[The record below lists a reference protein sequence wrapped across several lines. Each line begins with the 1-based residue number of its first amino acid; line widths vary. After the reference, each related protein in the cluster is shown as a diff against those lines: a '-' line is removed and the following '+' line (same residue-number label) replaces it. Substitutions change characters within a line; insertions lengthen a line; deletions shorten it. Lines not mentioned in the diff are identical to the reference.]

1 MKNLPKFFYLSN
13 FFRLAVY
20 FSKLISIF
28 SKKERKRTSFY
39 NFFKKRKRHFDKD
52 LLTVFYRPKI
62 FIFNHDFET
71 KDVLDNI
78 YNYENLFEVNKF
90 TNDGH
95 KNVFQSEHNLN
106 KKKEFIDTYKSIKN
120 FVSKNITNIFN
131 SKKINL
137 IKMWFVITKQSGII
151 NKHSHFDSDLS
162 GVLYLKVNLN
172 SSNSGLEIF
181 NPLGEMDIYKYNVSL
196 NKIEKSIFTGDKYL
210 FIPKNN
216 DLIIFNS
223 YLEHS
228 VQNKDPNIA
237 DRISLPFDL
246 IFNS

>member
-1 MKNLPKFFYLSN
+1 MKNFPKFLYLCN

-28 SKKERKRTSFY
+28 SKKERKKTSFY

-52 LLTVFYRPKI
+52 LLTAFYRPKI

-71 KDVLDNI
+71 KDIIDSI
-78 YNYENLFEVNKF
+78 YNYENLYDVNEF

-95 KNVFQSEHNLN
+95 KNIFQSEHNLN
-106 KKKEFIDTYKSIKN
+106 KKKEFIDTSKSIEN
-120 FVSKNITNIFN
+120 FVSKNIANIFN

-137 IKMWFVITKQSGII
+137 TKMWFVITKQSGII

-181 NPLGEMDIYKYNVSL
+181 NPLEEMDIYRYNLRL
-196 NKIEKSIFTGDKYL
+196 NKIEKSIFIGDRYL
-210 FIPKNN
+210 FNPKNN

-228 VQNKDPNIA
+228 VQNNDADIT

-246 IFNS
+246 TFKI

>member
-1 MKNLPKFFYLSN
+1 MKNFPKFLYLSN

-28 SKKERKRTSFY
+28 SKKEGKRTSFY
-39 NFFKKRKRHFDKD
+39 NFFKKRKKNFDKD
-52 LLTVFYRPKI
+52 LLTTFYKPKI
-62 FIFNHDFET
+62 FIFNHDFEA
-71 KDVLDNI
+71 KDIIDSI
-78 YNYENLFEVNKF
+78 YNYENLFGVNEF

-95 KNVFQSEHNLN
+95 KNIFQSEHNLN
-106 KKKEFIDTYKSIKN
+106 KKKEFIDTSKSIEN
-120 FVSKNITNIFN
+120 LLNKNIANIFN

-162 GVLYLKVNLN
+162 GVLYLKVNPK

-181 NPLGEMDIYKYNVSL
+181 NPLEEMDIYKYNLSS
-196 NKIEKSIFTGDKYL
+196 NKIEKSTYTGDKYL

-228 VQNKDPNIA
+228 VQNKDLNIT

-246 IFNS
+246 IFKI

>member
-1 MKNLPKFFYLSN
+1 MKNFPKFLYLCN

-28 SKKERKRTSFY
+28 SKKERKRISFY
-39 NFFKKRKRHFDKD
+39 NFFKKRKRRFDKD
-52 LLTVFYRPKI
+52 LLMAFYRPKI

-71 KDVLDNI
+71 RDIINSI
-78 YNYENLFEVNKF
+78 YNYKDLFDVNEF

-95 KNVFQSEHNLN
+95 KNIFQSEHNLN
-106 KKKEFIDTYKSIKN
+106 KKKEFMDTSKSIEN
-120 FVSKNITNIFN
+120 FVSKNIDNIFN
-131 SKKINL
+131 SKKIDL

-162 GVLYLKVNLN
+162 GVLYLKVNPN
-172 SSNSGLEIF
+172 SPNSGLEIF
-181 NPLGEMDIYKYNVSL
+181 NPLKEMDIYKYNLSL
-196 NKIEKSIFTGDKYL
+196 NKIEKNTFTGDKYL
-210 FIPKNN
+210 FKPKNN

-228 VQNKDPNIA
+228 VQNKDPNIT

-246 IFNS
+246 IFKI

>member
-1 MKNLPKFFYLSN
+1 MKTIPKFLYLSN
-13 FFRLAVY
+13 LFRLAVY
-20 FSKLISIF
+20 FSKVISIF
-28 SKKERKRTSFY
+28 SKKEKKRTSFY

-52 LLTVFYRPKI
+52 LLTAFYRPKI

-71 KDVLDNI
+71 KDIIDSI
-78 YNYENLFEVNKF
+78 YKYDNLFNVNEF
-90 TNDGH
+90 TNDSH
-95 KNVFQSEHNLN
+95 KNIFQSEHNLN
-106 KKKEFIDTYKSIKN
+106 IKKEFVDTSKSIEN
-120 FVSKNITNIFN
+120 FVNKNIANIFN

-151 NKHSHFDSDLS
+151 NKHSHFNSDLS
-162 GVLYLKVNLN
+162 GVLYLKVSPN
-172 SSNSGLEIF
+172 SFNSELEIF
-181 NPLGEMDIYKYNVSL
+181 NPLEEIDIYKYNLNL

-210 FIPKNN
+210 FSPKNN

>member
-1 MKNLPKFFYLSN
+1 MKNFPKFFYLFN
-13 FFRLAVY
+13 FFRLAIF

-28 SKKERKRTSFY
+28 SKKEKKRTSFY
-39 NFFKKRKRHFDKD
+39 NFFKKRKRHFNKD
-52 LLTVFYRPKI
+52 LLTAFYRPKI

-71 KDVLDNI
+71 KDIIDSI
-78 YNYENLFEVNKF
+78 YKYDNLFNVNEF
-90 TNDGH
+90 TNDSH
-95 KNVFQSEHNLN
+95 KNIFQSEHNLN
-106 KKKEFIDTYKSIKN
+106 KKKKFIGTSKSIEN
-120 FVSKNITNIFN
+120 FVNKNIANIFN

-162 GVLYLKVNLN
+162 GVLYLKVNPN
-172 SSNSGLEIF
+172 SFSAGLEIL
-181 NPLGEMDIYKYNVSL
+181 NPLEEIDIYKYNLSL

-210 FIPKNN
+210 FCPKNN

>member
-1 MKNLPKFFYLSN
+1 MKNLPKFFYLCN

-39 NFFKKRKRHFDKD
+39 NFFKKRKRYFDKD

-95 KNVFQSEHNLN
+95 KNVFQSVFGVTSNVGTIQFERRNNQFERRANL
-106 KKKEFIDTYKSIKN
+106 
-120 FVSKNITNIFN
+120 
-131 SKKINL
+131 L
-137 IKMWFVITKQSGII
+137 RA
-151 NKHSHFDSDLS
+151 
-162 GVLYLKVNLN
+162 
-172 SSNSGLEIF
+172 
-181 NPLGEMDIYKYNVSL
+181 
-196 NKIEKSIFTGDKYL
+196 
-210 FIPKNN
+210 PK
-216 DLIIFNS
+216 
-223 YLEHS
+223 
-228 VQNKDPNIA
+228 
-237 DRISLPFDL
+237 
-246 IFNS
+246 

>member
-1 MKNLPKFFYLSN
+1 MKNFPKFLYLSN

-52 LLTVFYRPKI
+52 LLKEFYRPKI

-71 KDVLDNI
+71 TDIIDSI
-78 YNYENLFEVNKF
+78 YNYENLFDVNEF

-95 KNVFQSEHNLN
+95 KNIFQSEHNLN
-106 KKKEFIDTYKSIKN
+106 KKKEFIDTAKSIEN
-120 FVSKNITNIFN
+120 FVSKNIPKIFN
-131 SKKINL
+131 SKKIDL

-162 GVLYLKVNLN
+162 GVLYLKVNLK

-181 NPLGEMDIYKYNVSL
+181 NSLEEMDIYKYNLSL
-196 NKIEKSIFTGDKYL
+196 NKMEKSTFTGDKYL
-210 FIPKNN
+210 FKPKNN

-228 VQNKDPNIA
+228 VQNKDLNNI

-246 IFNS
+246 IIKI

>member
-1 MKNLPKFFYLSN
+1 MKNFPKFLYLYN

-28 SKKERKRTSFY
+28 SKKERKKTSFY

-52 LLTVFYRPKI
+52 LLTAFYRPKI

-71 KDVLDNI
+71 KDIIDSI
-78 YNYENLFEVNKF
+78 YNYENLFGVNEF

-95 KNVFQSEHNLN
+95 KNIFQSEHNLN
-106 KKKEFIDTYKSIKN
+106 KKKEFIDTSKSIEN
-120 FVSKNITNIFN
+120 FVSKNIANIFN

-137 IKMWFVITKQSGII
+137 TKMWFVITKQSGII

-181 NPLGEMDIYKYNVSL
+181 NPLEEMDIYRYNLSL
-196 NKIEKSIFTGDKYL
+196 NKIEKSIFTGDRYL
-210 FIPKNN
+210 FNPKNN

-228 VQNKDPNIA
+228 VQNNDADIT

-246 IFNS
+246 IFKI

>member
-1 MKNLPKFFYLSN
+1 MKNFPKFLYLCN
-13 FFRLAVY
+13 FFKLAVY

-28 SKKERKRTSFY
+28 SKKEKKRTSFY

-52 LLTVFYRPKI
+52 LLKEFYRPKI

-71 KDVLDNI
+71 KDIIDSI
-78 YNYENLFEVNKF
+78 YNYENLFDVNEF

-95 KNVFQSEHNLN
+95 KNIFQSEHNLN
-106 KKKEFIDTYKSIKN
+106 KKKEFIDTSKSIEN
-120 FVSKNITNIFN
+120 FVSKNIANIFS
-131 SKKINL
+131 SKKIDL

-162 GVLYLKVNLN
+162 GVLYLKVNPN
-172 SSNSGLEIF
+172 SPNSGLEIF
-181 NPLGEMDIYKYNVSL
+181 NPLEEMDIYKYNLSL
-196 NKIEKSIFTGDKYL
+196 NKIEKSTFTDDKYL
-210 FIPKNN
+210 FNPKNN

-228 VQNKDPNIA
+228 VQNKDPNIT

-246 IFNS
+246 IFKI

>member
-1 MKNLPKFFYLSN
+1 MKNLPKFFYLGN

-52 LLTVFYRPKI
+52 LLTAFYSPKI

-95 KNVFQSEHNLN
+95 KNIFQSEHNLN
-106 KKKEFIDTYKSIKN
+106 KKKEFIGTSKSIEN
-120 FVSKNITNIFN
+120 FVNKNIANIFN

-162 GVLYLKVNLN
+162 GVLYLKVNPN
-172 SSNSGLEIF
+172 SFSSGLEIL
-181 NPLGEMDIYKYNVSL
+181 NPLEEIDIYRYNLSL

-210 FIPKNN
+210 FSPKNN

-228 VQNKDPNIA
+228 VQNKDLNIA

-246 IFNS
+246 IFKS

>member
-1 MKNLPKFFYLSN
+1 MKNFPKFLYLYN

-28 SKKERKRTSFY
+28 SKKERKKTSFY

-52 LLTVFYRPKI
+52 LLTAFYRPKI

-71 KDVLDNI
+71 KDIIDSI
-78 YNYENLFEVNKF
+78 YNYENLFDVNEF

-95 KNVFQSEHNLN
+95 KNIFQSEHNLN
-106 KKKEFIDTYKSIKN
+106 KKKEFIDTSKSIEN
-120 FVSKNITNIFN
+120 FVSKNIANIFN

-137 IKMWFVITKQSGII
+137 TKMWFVITKQSGII

-181 NPLGEMDIYKYNVSL
+181 NPLEEMDIYRYNLSL
-196 NKIEKSIFTGDKYL
+196 NKIEKSIFTGDRYL
-210 FIPKNN
+210 FNPKNN

-228 VQNKDPNIA
+228 VQNNDADIT

-246 IFNS
+246 IFKI

>member
-13 FFRLAVY
+13 FFRLAIY

-78 YNYENLFEVNKF
+78 YNYENLFEVKKF

-106 KKKEFIDTYKSIKN
+106 KKK
-120 FVSKNITNIFN
+120 
-131 SKKINL
+131 NL
-137 IKMWFVITKQSGII
+137 
-151 NKHSHFDSDLS
+151 
-162 GVLYLKVNLN
+162 
-172 SSNSGLEIF
+172 
-181 NPLGEMDIYKYNVSL
+181 
-196 NKIEKSIFTGDKYL
+196 
-210 FIPKNN
+210 
-216 DLIIFNS
+216 
-223 YLEHS
+223 
-228 VQNKDPNIA
+228 
-237 DRISLPFDL
+237 
-246 IFNS
+246 

>member
-1 MKNLPKFFYLSN
+1 MKNFPKFLYLCN

-28 SKKERKRTSFY
+28 SKKEKKRTSFY

-52 LLTVFYRPKI
+52 LLKAFYRPKI

-71 KDVLDNI
+71 KDIIDSI
-78 YNYENLFEVNKF
+78 YNYENLFDVNEF

-95 KNVFQSEHNLN
+95 KNIFQSKHNLN
-106 KKKEFIDTYKSIKN
+106 KKKEFINTSKNIEN
-120 FVSKNITNIFN
+120 FVSKNIANIFN

-162 GVLYLKVNLN
+162 GVLYLKVNHN
-172 SSNSGLEIF
+172 SSNSRLVIF
-181 NPLGEMDIYKYNVSL
+181 NPLEEIDIYKYNL
-196 NKIEKSIFTGDKYL
+196 NLHKIEKSIFTGDKYL
-210 FIPKNN
+210 FSPKNN

-228 VQNKDPNIA
+228 VQNKDPNIT

-246 IFNS
+246 IFKI

>member
-1 MKNLPKFFYLSN
+1 MNNFPKFLYLSN

-28 SKKERKRTSFY
+28 SKKEKKRTSFY
-39 NFFKKRKRHFDKD
+39 NFFKKRKSHFDKD
-52 LLTVFYRPKI
+52 LLKILYKPKI
-62 FIFNHDFET
+62 FILNHDFET
-71 KDVLDNI
+71 KNIINSI
-78 YNYENLFEVNKF
+78 YNYENLFDINEF

-95 KNVFQSEHNLN
+95 KNIFQSEHNLN
-106 KKKEFIDTYKSIKN
+106 KKKEFIDISTSIEN
-120 FVSKNITNIFN
+120 FISKNVANIFN

-162 GVLYLKVNLN
+162 GVLYLKVNIN

-181 NPLGEMDIYKYNVSL
+181 NPLEEMDIYKYNLNL
-196 NKIEKSIFTGDKYL
+196 NKIEKSTFTGDKYL
-210 FIPKNN
+210 FNPKNN

-228 VQNKDPNIA
+228 VKNKDPNIT

-246 IFNS
+246 IF

>member
-1 MKNLPKFFYLSN
+1 MKNFPKFLYLTN
-13 FFRLAVY
+13 LFRLAVY

-28 SKKERKRTSFY
+28 SKKEKKRTSFY
-39 NFFKKRKRHFDKD
+39 NFFKKRKSNFDKN
-52 LLTVFYRPKI
+52 LLKILYKPKI
-62 FIFNHDFET
+62 FILNHDFET
-71 KDVLDNI
+71 KNIINSI
-78 YNYENLFEVNKF
+78 YNYENLFDVNEF

-95 KNVFQSEHNLN
+95 KKIYQSEHNLHE
-106 KKKEFIDTYKSIKN
+106 KKN
-120 FVSKNITNIFN
+120 FINISKNIENFVRKNIANIFN

-162 GVLYLKVNLN
+162 GVLYLKVNNN
-172 SSNSGLEIF
+172 SSNSRLEIF
-181 NPLGEMDIYKYNVSL
+181 NPFEEIDIYTFNLSL
-196 NKIEKSIFTGDKYL
+196 NKVEKNTFVGDKYL
-210 FIPKNN
+210 FSPKNN

-228 VQNKDPNIA
+228 VQNKDSNIS

-246 IFNS
+246 IFKI

>member
-1 MKNLPKFFYLSN
+1 VKNFPKFLYLSN

-28 SKKERKRTSFY
+28 SKKEKKRTSFY
-39 NFFKKRKRHFDKD
+39 NFFKKRKSHFDKD
-52 LLTVFYRPKI
+52 LLKILYKPKI
-62 FIFNHDFET
+62 FILNHDFET
-71 KDVLDNI
+71 KNIINSI
-78 YNYENLFEVNKF
+78 YNYENLFDVNEF

-95 KNVFQSEHNLN
+95 KKIYQSEHNLHE
-106 KKKEFIDTYKSIKN
+106 KKN
-120 FVSKNITNIFN
+120 FINISKNIENFVRKNIANIFN

-162 GVLYLKVNLN
+162 GVLYLKVNNN
-172 SSNSGLEIF
+172 SSNSRLEIF
-181 NPLGEMDIYKYNVSL
+181 NPFEEIDIYTFNLSL
-196 NKIEKSIFTGDKYL
+196 NKVEKNTFVGDKYL
-210 FIPKNN
+210 FSPKNN

-228 VQNKDPNIA
+228 VQNKDSNIS

-246 IFNS
+246 IFKI

>member
-1 MKNLPKFFYLSN
+1 MKNFPKFLYLYN

-28 SKKERKRTSFY
+28 SKKERKKTSFY

-52 LLTVFYRPKI
+52 LLIAFYRPKI

-71 KDVLDNI
+71 KDIIDSI
-78 YNYENLFEVNKF
+78 YNYENLYDVNEF

-95 KNVFQSEHNLN
+95 KNIFQSEHNLN
-106 KKKEFIDTYKSIKN
+106 KKKEFIDTSKSIEN
-120 FVSKNITNIFN
+120 FVSKNIANIFN

-137 IKMWFVITKQSGII
+137 TKMWFVITKQSGII

-181 NPLGEMDIYKYNVSL
+181 NPLEEMDIYRYNLSL
-196 NKIEKSIFTGDKYL
+196 NKIEKSIFTGDRYL
-210 FIPKNN
+210 FNPKNN

-228 VQNKDPNIA
+228 VQNNDADIT

-246 IFNS
+246 IFKI

>member
-1 MKNLPKFFYLSN
+1 MKNFPKFLYLSN

-28 SKKERKRTSFY
+28 SKKEKKRTSFY

-52 LLTVFYRPKI
+52 LLTAFYRPKI

-71 KDVLDNI
+71 KDIIDSI
-78 YNYENLFEVNKF
+78 YNYENLFDVNEF

-95 KNVFQSEHNLN
+95 KNIFQSEHNLN
-106 KKKEFIDTYKSIKN
+106 KKKEFIDTSKSIEN
-120 FVSKNITNIFN
+120 FVSKNIANIFS

-162 GVLYLKVNLN
+162 GVLYLKVNNN
-172 SSNSGLEIF
+172 SSNSRLEIF
-181 NPLGEMDIYKYNVSL
+181 NPFEEIDIYTFNLSL
-196 NKIEKSIFTGDKYL
+196 NKVEKNTFVGDKYL
-210 FIPKNN
+210 FSPKNN

-228 VQNKDPNIA
+228 VQNKDSNIS

-246 IFNS
+246 IFKI

>member
-1 MKNLPKFFYLSN
+1 MKNIPKFLYLHN
-13 FFRLAVY
+13 FFRLAFY

-28 SKKERKRTSFY
+28 LKKEKKKTPFY

-52 LLTVFYRPKI
+52 LLTAFYRPKI

-71 KDVLDNI
+71 KDIIDNI
-78 YNYENLFEVNKF
+78 YNYDNLFNINEF
-90 TNDGH
+90 TNDSH
-95 KNVFQSEHNLN
+95 KNIFQSEHNLN
-106 KKKEFIDTYKSIKN
+106 KKKEFVDTSKSIEN
-120 FVSKNITNIFN
+120 FVNKNIANIFN

-162 GVLYLKVNLN
+162 GVLYLKVNSN
-172 SSNSGLEIF
+172 SFNSGLEIF
-181 NPLGEMDIYKYNVSL
+181 NPLEEIDIYKYNLNL

-210 FIPKNN
+210 FSPKNN

>member
-1 MKNLPKFFYLSN
+1 MKNIPKFLYLHN
-13 FFRLAVY
+13 FFKLAFY
-20 FSKLISIF
+20 FSKLTSIF
-28 SKKERKRTSFY
+28 LKKEKKKTSFY
-39 NFFKKRKRHFDKD
+39 NFFKKRKRHFNKD
-52 LLTVFYRPKI
+52 LLTAFYRPKI

-71 KDVLDNI
+71 KGIIDNI
-78 YNYENLFEVNKF
+78 YNYDNLFNINEF
-90 TNDGH
+90 TNDSH
-95 KNVFQSEHNLN
+95 KDIFQSEHNLN
-106 KKKEFIDTYKSIKN
+106 KKKEFIDTSKSIEN
-120 FVSKNITNIFN
+120 FVSKNIANIFS

-162 GVLYLKVNLN
+162 GVLYLKVNPN
-172 SSNSGLEIF
+172 GSNFGLEIF
-181 NPLGEMDIYKYNVSL
+181 NPLEEMDIYKYNLSS
-196 NKIEKSIFTGDKYL
+196 NKIEKSTFTGDKYL
-210 FIPKNN
+210 FSPKNN

-228 VQNKDPNIA
+228 VQNKAPNIA

>member
-1 MKNLPKFFYLSN
+1 VKNIPKFLYLHN
-13 FFRLAVY
+13 FFRLAFY

-28 SKKERKRTSFY
+28 LKKEKKKTPFY
-39 NFFKKRKRHFDKD
+39 NFFKKRKRYFDKD
-52 LLTVFYRPKI
+52 LLSTFYKPKI

-71 KDVLDNI
+71 KDIIDNI
-78 YNYENLFEVNKF
+78 YNYDNLFDTNEF
-90 TNDGH
+90 TNDSH
-95 KNVFQSEHNLN
+95 KNIFQSEHNLD
-106 KKKEFIDTYKSIKN
+106 KKKEFVDTSKSIEN
-120 FVSKNITNIFN
+120 FVNKNIANIFN

-162 GVLYLKVNLN
+162 GVLYLKINPN
-172 SSNSGLEIF
+172 SLNSGLEIL
-181 NPLGEMDIYKYNVSL
+181 NPLEEIDIYKYNLNL
-196 NKIEKSIFTGDKYL
+196 NKIEKSTFTGDKYL
-210 FIPKNN
+210 FNPKNN

-228 VQNKDPNIA
+228 VKNKDPNIT

-246 IFNS
+246 IF

>member
-1 MKNLPKFFYLSN
+1 MKNFPKFLYLFN
-13 FFRLAVY
+13 FFRLAIF

-28 SKKERKRTSFY
+28 SKKEKKRTSFY
-39 NFFKKRKRHFDKD
+39 NFFKKRKRSFDKD
-52 LLTVFYRPKI
+52 LLTAFYRPKI
-62 FIFNHDFET
+62 FIFNQDFKT
-71 KDVLDNI
+71 KDIIDNI
-78 YNYENLFEVNKF
+78 YNYENLFDVNEF

-95 KNVFQSEHNLN
+95 KNIFQSEHNLN
-106 KKKEFIDTYKSIKN
+106 KKKEFIDTSKSIEN
-120 FVSKNITNIFN
+120 FVSKNIANIFS

-162 GVLYLKVNLN
+162 GVLYLKVNPN
-172 SSNSGLEIF
+172 GSNFGLEIF
-181 NPLGEMDIYKYNVSL
+181 NPLEEMDIYKYNLSL
-196 NKIEKSIFTGDKYL
+196 NKIEKSTFTGDKYL
-210 FIPKNN
+210 FSPKNN

-228 VQNKDPNIA
+228 VQNKAPNIA

>member
-1 MKNLPKFFYLSN
+1 VKKFTKFLYLSN

-39 NFFKKRKRHFDKD
+39 NFFKKRKRYFDKD
-52 LLTVFYRPKI
+52 LLAVFYRPKI

-71 KDVLDNI
+71 KDIIDSI
-78 YNYENLFEVNKF
+78 YNYENLFDVNEF
-90 TNDGH
+90 TNSGH
-95 KNVFQSEHNLN
+95 KNIFQSEHNLN
-106 KKKEFIDTYKSIKN
+106 KKKEFIDISKSIEN
-120 FVSKNITNIFN
+120 FVNKNIANIFN

-196 NKIEKSIFTGDKYL
+196 NKIKKSTFIGNKYL
-210 FIPKNN
+210 FSPKNN

-246 IFNS
+246 IFKS

>member
-1 MKNLPKFFYLSN
+1 MKNFPKFFYLFN
-13 FFRLAVY
+13 FFRLAIF

-28 SKKERKRTSFY
+28 SKKEKKRTSFY

-52 LLTVFYRPKI
+52 LLTAFYRPKI

-71 KDVLDNI
+71 KDIIDSI
-78 YNYENLFEVNKF
+78 YKYDNLFNVNEF
-90 TNDGH
+90 TNDSH
-95 KNVFQSEHNLN
+95 KNIFQSEHNLN
-106 KKKEFIDTYKSIKN
+106 KKKEFIDTSKSIEN
-120 FVSKNITNIFN
+120 FVNKNLANIFN

-162 GVLYLKVNLN
+162 GVLYLKVNPN
-172 SSNSGLEIF
+172 SFSAGLEIL
-181 NPLGEMDIYKYNVSL
+181 NPLEEIDIYKYNLSL

-210 FIPKNN
+210 FSPKNN

>member
-1 MKNLPKFFYLSN
+1 MKNLPKFFYLCN
-13 FFRLAVY
+13 LFRLAIY
-20 FSKLISIF
+20 FSKFISIL

-52 LLTVFYRPKI
+52 LLTTFYRPKI

-71 KDVLDNI
+71 KDVIDNI
-78 YNYENLFEVNKF
+78 YNYENLFQINKF
-90 TNDGH
+90 TKDGH

-106 KKKEFIDTYKSIKN
+106 KKKKFIDTSKSIEN
-120 FVSKNITNIFN
+120 FVSKNIANIFN
-131 SKKINL
+131 SKKIHL

-151 NKHSHFDSDLS
+151 NKRSHFDSDLS
-162 GVLYLKVNLN
+162 GVLYLKVNPN

-181 NPLGEMDIYKYNVSL
+181 NPLEEMDIYKYNLSL
-196 NKIEKSIFTGDKYL
+196 NKIEKSTFTGDRYL

-246 IFNS
+246 IFKN